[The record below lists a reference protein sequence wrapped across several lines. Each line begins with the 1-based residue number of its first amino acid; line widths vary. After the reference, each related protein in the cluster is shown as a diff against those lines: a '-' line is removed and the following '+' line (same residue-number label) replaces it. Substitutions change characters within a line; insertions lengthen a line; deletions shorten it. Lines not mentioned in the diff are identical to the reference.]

1 MYGMSA
7 YWINP
12 DQVKKAAPSGQFL
25 SRGSFV
31 LEGHK
36 NFIKAPN
43 LKLAVG
49 ILYHDE
55 RYIIM
60 CGPPEPIKKI
70 CICYAVIEP
79 GGDEMTECARRMRI
93 EFIKLQEDIAKQ
105 FNIDDFVRALP
116 AGESHITESGNTK
129 VESP

>member
-1 MYGMSA
+1 
-7 YWINP
+7 
-12 DQVKKAAPSGQFL
+12 
-25 SRGSFV
+25 V

-55 RYIIM
+55 RYIIT

-105 FNIDDFVRALP
+105 FNIDDYVRALP